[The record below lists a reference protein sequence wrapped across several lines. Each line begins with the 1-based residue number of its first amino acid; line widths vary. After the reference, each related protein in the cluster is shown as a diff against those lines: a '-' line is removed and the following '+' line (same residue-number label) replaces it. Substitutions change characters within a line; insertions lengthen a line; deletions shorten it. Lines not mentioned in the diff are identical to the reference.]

1 MKRREQWRLALEAE
15 MKRWSA
21 MSCDQLISVLADEQV
36 YEIEFESKML
46 QVEVQL
52 LENTD
57 TYIHVGIA
65 VDDGHWLRAMHP
77 LSSSFICEKSTHH
90 KKGSS

>member
-1 MKRREQWRLALEAE
+1 MKQREEWRPALEAE

-21 MSCDQLISVLADEQV
+21 MSSDQLISALSDEQV
-36 YEIEFESKML
+36 YEIEFESKKY

-57 TYIHVGIA
+57 SYVHVIVS
-65 VDDGHWLRAMHP
+65 VDDGHWWRAMHP
-77 LSSSFICEKSTHH
+77 LSSSFICEKRPRNT
-90 KKGSS
+90 